1 MSPMRTDMTNSKE
14 ETMQPA
20 GNVITHDMAS
30 CMDKFSRTFEASAR
44 RWELIVY
51 PSMLAF
57 IVLAAYGFYL
67 IYNLTNDVG
76 RLAGSMETAVIS
88 MNGMATNMNVVTSN
102 MASMSGNLSTIAV
115 DVGTGTKDMN
125 LLLGKM
131 DNINHSVG
139 VMTVPMYQMRSDMG
153 HMTHNIQDATGP
165 MKMVGG
171 MFPF

>member
-1 MSPMRTDMTNSKE
+1 MTDNKE
-14 ETMQPA
+14 EFMQPA
-20 GNVITHDMAS
+20 GEVITRDMAS

-51 PSMLAF
+51 PSLLAF

-67 IYNLTNDVG
+67 IYNLTGDVG
-76 RLAGSMETAVIS
+76 RLARSMETAVIS
-88 MNGMATNMNVVTSN
+88 MNDMAANMNSVTGN
-102 MASMSGNLSTIAV
+102 VASMSGNLSTIAG
-115 DVGTGTKDMN
+115 DMGTGTRDMN
-125 LLLGKM
+125 MLLGKL

-139 VMTVPMYQMRSDMG
+139 VMTVPMYQMRNDMG

-171 MFPF
+171 IFPF